1 MSHILAALTRPNRLA
16 IITSLVTGLR
26 ISDVLN
32 IKADMLSRER
42 FTVTEKKTLKKRYI
56 RLPTKL
62 RAELK
67 ALSGLVYVFEH
78 RTDPLRPRTRQA
90 VYKDIKRAA
99 RAFRVE
105 VNVAPHSARKIY
117 AVNEYKKD
125 MDIKKVQKLLNHS
138 DEAVTLLYCMADQ
151 ITERAL
157 RKKKER
163 RD

>member
-1 MSHILAALTRPNRLA
+1 
-16 IITSLVTGLR
+16 
-26 ISDVLN
+26 
-32 IKADMLSRER
+32 
-42 FTVTEKKTLKKRYI
+42 
-56 RLPTKL
+56 
-62 RAELK
+62 
-67 ALSGLVYVFEH
+67 
-78 RTDPLRPRTRQA
+78 